1 MKNFA
6 KKIKDYT
13 EYTTEVL
20 KEDSAMMDTLQDAAF
35 SQRFQPGYMSEK
47 ELGVYNVINLNL
59 DRVFGSEQPVT
70 KAAE

>member
-1 MKNFA
+1 
-6 KKIKDYT
+6 
-13 EYTTEVL
+13 
-20 KEDSAMMDTLQDAAF
+20 
-35 SQRFQPGYMSEK
+35 MSEK